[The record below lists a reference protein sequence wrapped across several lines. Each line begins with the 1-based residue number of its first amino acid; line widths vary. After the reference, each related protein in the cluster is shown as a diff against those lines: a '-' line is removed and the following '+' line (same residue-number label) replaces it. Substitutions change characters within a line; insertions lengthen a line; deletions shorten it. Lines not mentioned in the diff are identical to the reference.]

1 MNNSRSGRTT
11 ALGLIMLIKDC
22 TEAESDS
29 IAKLIELI
37 GIPQEATI
45 EIWKFATGRSEGKLD
60 DHQRAAALLLISY
73 LTRVRKNPSSIF
85 LKILSNTLI

>member
-1 MNNSRSGRTT
+1 
-11 ALGLIMLIKDC
+11 MLIKDC

-37 GIPQEATI
+37 GIPQEATV

-73 LTRVRKNPSSIF
+73 LTRVRKNPHSKPF
-85 LKILSNTLI
+85 KIIQKLLFCLE

>member
-1 MNNSRSGRTT
+1 
-11 ALGLIMLIKDC
+11 MLIKDC

-85 LKILSNTLI
+85 FKILEYLFYYIFFNFIYYILTFLE

>member
-1 MNNSRSGRTT
+1 
-11 ALGLIMLIKDC
+11 MLIKDC

-37 GIPQEATI
+37 GIPNPATV
-45 EIWKFATGRSEGKLD
+45 EIWKFATGRSEGTLD

-73 LTRVRKNPSSIF
+73 LTRVRKSILYLF
-85 LKILSNTLI
+85 YMTIL

>member
-1 MNNSRSGRTT
+1 
-11 ALGLIMLIKDC
+11 MLIKDC

-37 GIPQEATI
+37 GIPSAATV
-45 EIWKFATGRSEGKLD
+45 EIWKFATGRSEGTLD

-73 LTRVRKNPSSIF
+73 LTRVRKLLTPLF
-85 LKILSNTLI
+85 ALKILSPLFLLAQGSDP

>member
-1 MNNSRSGRTT
+1 
-11 ALGLIMLIKDC
+11 MLIKDC

-73 LTRVRKNPSSIF
+73 LTRVRKNLSSILF
-85 LKILSNTLI
+85 KILSNTYFRIKIQINYQKVTWSY